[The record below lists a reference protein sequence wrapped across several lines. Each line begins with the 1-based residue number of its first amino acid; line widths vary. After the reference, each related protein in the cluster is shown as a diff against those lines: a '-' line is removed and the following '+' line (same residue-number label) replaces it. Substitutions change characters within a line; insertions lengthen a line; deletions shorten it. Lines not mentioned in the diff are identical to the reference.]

1 MRGKNRFRPF
11 LSRLVTLTS
20 VRSETIRCV
29 EFIVAIILSIFALAL
44 LGVRATHAGPLWRDE
59 CDSVAIATLPSFS
72 ELLRYFQFDSFP
84 LPFVLTLRGYIA
96 VAGNTD
102 ASLRV
107 FGALVGISLLLLGWW
122 SARRLSAN
130 VPLAFL
136 TLAVLNPTFLTWGTT
151 VRGYGIGSVMIVFA
165 FAATANFLA
174 HRTTRSALLMYIA
187 FLGAVQSLVSNTV
200 LVFAICLAAI
210 GVCIGRRDRKAAV
223 IVMAGLGIAALS
235 FLPYVATY
243 STMGWHVLLQ
253 TNVSLAT
260 LWQTFCDSL
269 GARNPATAIAW
280 LALIAIAALPC
291 VIGLAKRTISPL
303 STFALLA
310 ALLWLA
316 GTCIFLKVLSYPSQR
331 WYFLPLV
338 CLLASAIDLAIAGV
352 GAPVAIRCTR
362 LLGCLV
368 GVLGTWSSSCSTV
381 IERQSNVDL
390 IANWVGVQARPND
403 LVLVNPWFFGISFN
417 RYYQGAAPWITLPNL
432 SDRRIHRYDLLQ
444 AKMSQVDPLNEL
456 KAKLENTLRSGGRI
470 YLVGCA
476 HWLREDEQ
484 PMALPPA
491 PQSQYR
497 WSYLPYTVAWSEQ
510 IGSFLIAHVQ
520 TGATLPEFGEHINAE
535 EDIQVCQV
543 AGWHD

>member
-11 LSRLVTLTS
+11 LSRLVTLIS
-20 VRSETIRCV
+20 VRSEKIRCI
-29 EFIVAIILSIFALAL
+29 EFIVATILSIFAVVL

-59 CDSVAIATLPSFS
+59 CDSVATATLPSFS

-84 LPFVLTLRGYIA
+84 LPFVLILRGYIA

-102 ASLRV
+102 ISLRV
-107 FGALVGISLLLLGWW
+107 FGALVGISLLLLSWW

-165 FAATANFLA
+165 FVATANFLA

-200 LVFAICLAAI
+200 LVFAVCLAAI
-210 GVCIGRRDRKAAV
+210 GVCVWRGDHKASRIIAGGLGVAAV
-223 IVMAGLGIAALS
+223 S
-235 FLPYVATY
+235 FLPYIAVY
-243 STMGWHVLLQ
+243 LKMGWHVLLQ
-253 TNVSLAT
+253 TNVSLSA
-260 LWQTFCDSL
+260 LWQTFCDTL
-269 GARNPATAIAW
+269 GAHNPAAGIAW
-280 LALIAIAALPC
+280 LTLIMIAAVPC
-291 VIGLAKRTISPL
+291 FVGLAKRTISPL
-303 STFALLA
+303 STFAPLT
-310 ALLWLA
+310 ALLSLA
-316 GTCIFLKVLSYPSQR
+316 GTCVFLKVLSYPPQR
-331 WYFLPLV
+331 WYFLPLI
-338 CLLASAIDLAIAGV
+338 CLLAGAVDLAIAGL
-352 GAPVAIRCTR
+352 GAPVAIRFVR
-362 LLGCLV
+362 LLGCLA
-368 GVLGTWSSSCSTV
+368 GVLGTWSSNCSTV

-417 RYYQGAAPWITLPNL
+417 RYYQGTAPWITLPNL

-444 AKMSQVDPLNEL
+444 AKMSQDDPLNEL

-484 PMALPPA
+484 PTALLPA

>member
-29 EFIVAIILSIFALAL
+29 EFIVAIILSIFAVVL
-44 LGVRATHAGPLWRDE
+44 LGVRATDAGPLWRDE
-59 CDSVAIATLPSFS
+59 CDSVATATLPSFS
-72 ELLRYFQFDSFP
+72 ELLRCFQFDSFP

-107 FGALVGISLLLLGWW
+107 FGALVAISLLLVGWW

-165 FAATANFLA
+165 FVATANFLA

-210 GVCIGRRDRKAAV
+210 GVCVGRGDRKAAV

-243 STMGWHVLLQ
+243 SRMGWHILLQ
-253 TNVSLAT
+253 TNVSLSA
-260 LWQTFCDSL
+260 LWQTFCDTL
-269 GARNPATAIAW
+269 GARNPAAGIAW
-280 LALIAIAALPC
+280 LVLIMIAALPC
-291 VIGLAKRTISPL
+291 VIGLAKHTISPV
-303 STFALLA
+303 STFAPLT
-310 ALLWLA
+310 ALLSLA
-316 GTCIFLKVLSYPSQR
+316 GTCVFLKVLSYQPQR
-331 WYFLPLV
+331 WYFLPLI
-338 CLLASAIDLAIAGV
+338 CLLAGAVDLAIAGL
-352 GAPVAIRCTR
+352 GAPVAIRFVR
-362 LLGCLV
+362 LLGCLA
-368 GVLGTWSSSCSTV
+368 GVLGTWSSNCSTV

-390 IANWVGVQARPND
+390 VVNWVGDQARPND
-403 LVLVNPWFFGISFN
+403 LILVNPWFFGVSFN
-417 RYYQGAAPWITLPNL
+417 RYYRGVAPWVTVPIL
-432 SDRRIHRYDLLQ
+432 SDRRIHRYDLIRE
-444 AKMSQVDPLNEL
+444 KMCEEDPLRDLRPTIES
-456 KAKLENTLRSGGRI
+456 TLRNGGHV
-470 YLVGCA
+470 YLVGGVHLLPEGERA
-476 HWLREDEQ
+476 LV
-484 PMALPPA
+484 LPPA
-491 PQSQYR
+491 PRSQYG
-497 WSYLPYTVAWSEQ
+497 WSYLPYVIAWSQQ
-510 IGSFLIAHVQ
+510 IGEFLQAHVQ
-520 TGATLPEFGEHINAE
+520 ASGEVPQLAERINTE
-535 EDIQVCQV
+535 ENIPLWQVS
-543 AGWHD
+543 GWHD